1 MSVWDLV
8 VTLTKVFLM
17 AGLSYFY
24 GSHFTGVLF
33 YALLVALPLIVMRWS
48 AGFNGSGISLLCFA
62 LVGMDL
68 FCSEKA
74 EV

>member
-1 MSVWDLV
+1 MSVWDIV

-17 AGLSYFY
+17 ACLSYIY
-24 GSHFTGVLF
+24 GSHFSGVLL

-48 AGFNGSGISLLCFA
+48 AGFNGSGISFLLFA
-62 LVGMDL
+62 LVGMDS
-68 FCSEKA
+68 FYSEKA